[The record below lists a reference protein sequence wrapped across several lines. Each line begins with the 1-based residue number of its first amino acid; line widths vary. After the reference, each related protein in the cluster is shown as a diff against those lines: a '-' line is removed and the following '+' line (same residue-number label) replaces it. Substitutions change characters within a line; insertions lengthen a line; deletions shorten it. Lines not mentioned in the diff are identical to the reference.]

1 MQFKLPNSRNKN
13 SVSFYFYIFFHSK
26 YKKLMLFQIP
36 IQILM
41 RHCPLKMPRNGITR
55 FVDQHSARVWR
66 FRKYNFSPI
75 ISIENNWILLFVH
88 STTKNVV
95 FTDHI
100 YTKPKFSRLKNE
112 ILSIPF
118 MQSKSAKPTFFVYR
132 VFHIYPRKCN
142 WIRNESP
149 KMQLNHWIYSLTMQ
163 LFTIKVGIGFQ
174 IRNYSNI

>member
-75 ISIENNWILLFVH
+75 ISIENDWILLFVH

-100 YTKPKFSRLKNE
+100 YTKPKFSRSKNE
-112 ILSIPF
+112 NIVHPFHAIEICKTDCFCIPRF
-118 MQSKSAKPTFFVYR
+118 S
-132 VFHIYPRKCN
+132 HI
-142 WIRNESP
+142 SS
-149 KMQLNHWIYSLTMQ
+149 KMQLNSKRIPKNAIESLN
-163 LFTIKVGIGFQ
+163 LFINNAIVY
-174 IRNYSNI
+174 N